1 MSIGE
6 FAEALAIVCQ
16 KHGGSVTSWGRT
28 VKHSVSVGGFDGDP
42 HTWFLGADVVYDRP
56 GAAVAT
62 DPNKPEVEADAA
74 TLGLRVLHETTH
86 DHFQPADWINRAHD
100 GVAHA

>member
-1 MSIGE
+1 MPRNTLSP
-6 FAEALAIVCQ
+6 EARLVRQIEPEPNSGCWLWTGA
-16 KHGGSVTSWGRT
+16 GTE
-28 VKHSVSVGGFDGDP
+28 GDP

-86 DHFQPADWINRAHD
+86 DHFQPQDWINHAHD
-100 GVAHA
+100 GGAHA